1 MACAACAGG
10 KSSDA
15 MAQGMNMGILALLVV
30 VGSVLTGF
38 AAFGVFLA
46 RRAARFP
53 LATESNSTAED
64 GKEVPSDLEPAA
76 EAQLAQPI
84 SQPTK

>member
-15 MAQGMNMGILALLVV
+15 MAQGMNMGILALLIV
-30 VGSVLTGF
+30 VGSVLAGF
-38 AAFGVFLA
+38 AAFAVFLA

-53 LATESNSTAED
+53 LPSGSGASGTVGNEVESDTEADAET
-64 GKEVPSDLEPAA
+64 
-76 EAQLAQPI
+76 QLAQPI